1 MKTMHAGSFKT
12 NFLTVLDEVWTKPPE
27 TVMIAGAASRC
38 AKLVPANSQTNEIY
52 NFMAGK
58 GVVTGDVVS
67 PAISTADWN
76 WHEQF

>member
-12 NFLTVLDEVWTKPPE
+12 NFLTVLDEVWTKRE
-27 TVMIAGAASRC
+27 TVMITKRGKPV